1 MKTRTKYI
9 AGCLSA
15 VLMLAATGC
24 DDKFSDYNTNPNE
37 STKVTSSML
46 ATQLILKTNLIATRG
61 DYKTQDIPKGFMKD
75 DMLGKYIIWSESNDI
90 DLLYNKLDRTTFS
103 DMSILTNV
111 DKMVS
116 FATDKKVKRL

>member
-24 DDKFSDYNTNPNE
+24 DDKFSAYNTNPNE

-61 DYKTQDIPKGFMKD
+61 DYKTQNIPKGFMKD

-103 DMSILTNV
+103 DLSILTNV
-111 DKMVS
+111 D
-116 FATDKKVKRL
+116 

>member
-1 MKTRTKYI
+1 
-9 AGCLSA
+9 
-15 VLMLAATGC
+15 
-24 DDKFSDYNTNPNE
+24 
-37 STKVTSSML
+37 
-46 ATQLILKTNLIATRG
+46 
-61 DYKTQDIPKGFMKD
+61 MKD

-116 FATDKKVKRL
+116 FATDKK

>member
-61 DYKTQDIPKGFMKD
+61 DYKTQDIPKQQIGSYYL
-75 DMLGKYIIWSESNDI
+75 LGYVYSYQCGQDGKFRY
-90 DLLYNKLDRTTFS
+90 R
-103 DMSILTNV
+103 
-111 DKMVS
+111 
-116 FATDKKVKRL
+116 